1 MWQILEYWTL
11 KEYEFQIPLLGPNYS
26 NSQIVQIIRD
36 NTGLQQVEAHH
47 GLDPTMVV
55 ELIFVD
61 PLSLIL
67 GNVLCTTKKTTS
79 PLIN

>member
-1 MWQILEYWTL
+1 MF
-11 KEYEFQIPLLGPNYS
+11 KYEPEVENAMNMNIENHYS

-36 NTGLQQVEAHH
+36 NTGLQQGEAHH
-47 GLDPTMVV
+47 GLDPAVV
-55 ELIFVD
+55 MELIFDD

>member
-1 MWQILEYWTL
+1 MFKYYLEV
-11 KEYEFQIPLLGPNYS
+11 ENSMNMNIENHYS

-36 NTGLQQVEAHH
+36 NTGLQQGEAHH